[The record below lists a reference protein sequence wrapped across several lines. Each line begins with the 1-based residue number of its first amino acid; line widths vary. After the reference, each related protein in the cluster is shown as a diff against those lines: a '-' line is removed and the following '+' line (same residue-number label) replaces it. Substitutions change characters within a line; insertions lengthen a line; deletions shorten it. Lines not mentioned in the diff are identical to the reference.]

1 MSNIF
6 NDHSIHEQERWTHD
20 QIGSHRIEKRRGV
33 CEEVGNIIE
42 NLSRVALAP
51 LISLHEM
58 DDTIS
63 LEVIIIIDTKHEG
76 SEVGNVKFEF
86 LGLIEVGSI
95 GNKDADMKVL
105 GELNY
110 VVTATIR

>member
-1 MSNIF
+1 
-6 NDHSIHEQERWTHD
+6 
-20 QIGSHRIEKRRGV
+20 
-33 CEEVGNIIE
+33 
-42 NLSRVALAP
+42 
-51 LISLHEM
+51 M

-110 VVTATIR
+110 VVTATISLRQTLALEYGSVRGIRNVCSKFAFGEELGDNSTDAILEFLTRVSGKNVFNGHCES